1 MPVQS
6 HAITTGTIAFAR
18 HIDGDPFVPLEMEQ
32 RFTGYFTFF
41 IDALQFKGVEPYPT
55 AASLTDVNDQA
66 ADLHFSQFIE
76 ASWAFHKA
84 SVPQGKQQI
93 TTRMGNGP

>member
-1 MPVQS
+1 MRQLAGIKPIAAAIGALIDLDLAFGAEKMPVQS

-41 IDALQFKGVEPYPT
+41 IDALQFKGEWANEYVYALLE
-55 AASLTDVNDQA
+55 DDWRD
-66 ADLHFSQFIE
+66 AD
-76 ASWAFHKA
+76 
-84 SVPQGKQQI
+84 
-93 TTRMGNGP
+93 